1 MELLLLLPILA
12 GLAFVDFDNFLS
24 FKGGIEKDDD
34 EETPEP
40 DARRVMQGTGNAEEM
55 RGDAG
60 LDFMLGGANA
70 DKLEGGDN
78 DDILL
83 GEAGADSLYG
93 GVGYDL
99 LLGGAGNDLIY
110 GGNGYD
116 TLIGGAGND
125 TLNGGAGNDYLV
137 GSSGADKLEG
147 GDGDDIISGY
157 DLVADVTPAIINM
170 LLPEPQASSQVQAI
184 LDKASGVFGQSAT
197 PELLTRL
204 QDGLLS
210 ADSNNADDQLFGGK
224 GNDLLLG
231 DFSDTM
237 TGGEGADA
245 FVVNSD
251 GANEVV
257 TITDLDVTEDTLR
270 IFVPIGTN
278 PAVSFVNGATPEIGV
293 TVVVAGDAVAQLLG
307 LVAADIPA
315 GFIQISNP

>member
-12 GLAFVDFDNFLS
+12 GLAMFEFDLFSS
-24 FKGGIEKDDD
+24 FKGGNEKDDD
-34 EETPEP
+34 EDTPERE
-40 DARRVMQGTGNAEEM
+40 ATRVTQGTGNAEEM

-125 TLNGGAGNDYLV
+125 TLNGGAGDDYLV

-157 DLVADVTPAIINM
+157 DLVADVTPATINM

-184 LDKASGVFGQSAT
+184 LNEASDVFGQDAT
-197 PELLTRL
+197 PELLARL

-245 FVVNSD
+245 FVINSD

-270 IFVPIGTN
+270 IFVPTGTN

-315 GFIQISNP
+315 GFVQVTNA